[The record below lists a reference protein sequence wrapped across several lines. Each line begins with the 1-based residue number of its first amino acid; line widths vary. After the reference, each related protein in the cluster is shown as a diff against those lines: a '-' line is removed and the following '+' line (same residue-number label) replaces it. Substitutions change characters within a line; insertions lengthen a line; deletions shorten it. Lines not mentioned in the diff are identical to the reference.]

1 MVVFF
6 QYRGPKFRCLYSQ
19 IVELRSFLS
28 AETPILALTATAT
41 QSVYETVRKNLCMKD
56 PVVVAKSPNKPNI
69 RYSVIRV
76 SRELEKSFG
85 WLIDQLKVNRCSLD
99 RVIVFCRSISTC
111 TNLYKLFISVLK
123 EESYHPL
130 GSPPTTETRLL
141 AMFHARIDDN
151 DKKAILKSLVA
162 TEGTCRVVFC
172 TIAFGMGVDV
182 PNVRT
187 IIHYGPSTDVDDYFQ
202 ESGRAGRDG
211 KPSEAIIFQYPG
223 CLLGHVTNKM
233 KEYCKLSTDKC
244 RRVEL
249 LRHFPSSATDHIDT
263 AAPQHICC
271 DNCTLTCGCGDEPR
285 SIYSPSDQP
294 HTHKGE
300 TRYVSTEQRMQ
311 IREQILAF
319 RQEVL
324 KPALVTDTDDGIP
337 IDTKLE
343 SVLASS
349 VIDCIVVN
357 CEYIFNVEELEE
369 MCGMWNFYSVD
380 IMRII
385 DETLD

>member
-1 MVVFF
+1 
-6 QYRGPKFRCLYSQ
+6 
-19 IVELRSFLS
+19 
-28 AETPILALTATAT
+28 
-41 QSVYETVRKNLCMKD
+41 
-56 PVVVAKSPNKPNI
+56 
-69 RYSVIRV
+69 
-76 SRELEKSFG
+76 
-85 WLIDQLKVNRCSLD
+85 
-99 RVIVFCRSISTC
+99 
-111 TNLYKLFISVLK
+111 
-123 EESYHPL
+123 
-130 GSPPTTETRLL
+130 
-141 AMFHARIDDN
+141 
-151 DKKAILKSLVA
+151 
-162 TEGTCRVVFC
+162 
-172 TIAFGMGVDV
+172 
-182 PNVRT
+182 
-187 IIHYGPSTDVDDYFQ
+187 
-202 ESGRAGRDG
+202 
-211 KPSEAIIFQYPG
+211 
-223 CLLGHVTNKM
+223 M

-285 SIYSPSDQP
+285 SIYSPSGQL

-300 TRYVSTEQRMQ
+300 SRYVSTEQRMQ

-324 KPALVTDTDDGIP
+324 KAALAIDTDDGIP

-343 SVLASS
+343 SILATS
-349 VIDCIVVN
+349 VIVSIVDN